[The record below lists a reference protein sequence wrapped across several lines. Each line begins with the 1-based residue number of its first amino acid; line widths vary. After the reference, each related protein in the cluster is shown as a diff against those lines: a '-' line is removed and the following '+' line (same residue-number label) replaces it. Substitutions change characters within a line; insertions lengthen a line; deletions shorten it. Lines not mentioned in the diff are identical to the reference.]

1 MWTTTISKDRTSH
14 ITWGS
19 SIPPGD
25 KVPNLS
31 AQIMHAQ
38 EVCCAFFNHRLN
50 RRKVAPD
57 GLQTRPIHAQ
67 DGHRWNRVFNPEKRR
82 ETP

>member
-14 ITWGS
+14 ITYVGIIDSARRQGS
-19 SIPPGD
+19 QS
-25 KVPNLS
+25 VSEN
-31 AQIMHAQ
+31 HAQ

-50 RRKVAPD
+50 RRKVPPA